1 MIQGCGSSVTELPH
15 PCQKTSPVA
24 RLFDIYIGKKGAKD
38 GKLEKEQVV
47 KTVKVYDERLCKEV
61 TEERR
66 KLGRRNKDDD
76 NSGSNTGSGTAEKQ
90 YLKLILTTVCS

>member
-15 PCQKTSPVA
+15 QLVKKL
-24 RLFDIYIGKKGAKD
+24 RQWRGFLIYIEKKGAKD

-76 NSGSNTGSGTAEKQ
+76 NFGSNTGSGTAEKQ